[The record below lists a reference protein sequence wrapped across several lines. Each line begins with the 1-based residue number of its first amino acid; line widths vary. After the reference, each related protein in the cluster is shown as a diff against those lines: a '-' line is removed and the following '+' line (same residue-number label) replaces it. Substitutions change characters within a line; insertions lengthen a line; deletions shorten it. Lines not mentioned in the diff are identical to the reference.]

1 MLCKGGNGKF
11 RFRAPLPRQKME
23 ARFESAP
30 SKSVAL
36 ADHPNTQHAL
46 GLLEL
51 GNDLVGCLLVQI
63 QHGIGVCALGAV
75 EHIRDVDIAAGH
87 DGSKAGDGVGNVV
100 VENAETAGLGA
111 LAHVAVGEIHGVQ
124 DIAVLKGQGFDIL
137 STHNGYLV
145 QKSPFKD
152 RVFKVKHSTDQTED
166 ELSTIVELGGT
177 VVDVFVWHKVYG
189 KMSAPLNIF
198 SELQIKQFIE
208 GIRAGKSTELMNITG
223 GYHYHTVRAEKE
235 ETLDLIAEVLSK
247 KGYVAPEI

>member
-1 MLCKGGNGKF
+1 MKAQERRKTIINILLSEDRPIPGGELSEKCGVS
-11 RFRAPLPRQKME
+11 RQ
-23 ARFESAP
+23 
-30 SKSVAL
+30 
-36 ADHPNTQHAL
+36 
-46 GLLEL
+46 
-51 GNDLVGCLLVQI
+51 I
-63 QHGIGVCALGAV
+63 I
-75 EHIRDVDIAAGH
+75 
-87 DGSKAGDGVGNVV
+87 
-100 VENAETAGLGA
+100 
-111 LAHVAVGEIHGVQ
+111 VQ

-235 ETLDLIAEVLSK
+235 ETLDLISEVLSK
-247 KGYVAPEI
+247 KGYIAPEI

>member
-1 MLCKGGNGKF
+1 MKAQERRKTIINILLSEDRPIPGGELSEKCGVS
-11 RFRAPLPRQKME
+11 RQ
-23 ARFESAP
+23 
-30 SKSVAL
+30 
-36 ADHPNTQHAL
+36 
-46 GLLEL
+46 
-51 GNDLVGCLLVQI
+51 I
-63 QHGIGVCALGAV
+63 I
-75 EHIRDVDIAAGH
+75 
-87 DGSKAGDGVGNVV
+87 
-100 VENAETAGLGA
+100 
-111 LAHVAVGEIHGVQ
+111 VQ

-152 RVFKVKHSTDQTED
+152 RVFKVKHSTEQTED

-189 KMSAPLNIF
+189 KMSAPLNVF

>member
-1 MLCKGGNGKF
+1 MKAQERRKTIINILLSEDRPIPGVELSEKCGVS
-11 RFRAPLPRQKME
+11 RQ
-23 ARFESAP
+23 
-30 SKSVAL
+30 
-36 ADHPNTQHAL
+36 
-46 GLLEL
+46 
-51 GNDLVGCLLVQI
+51 I
-63 QHGIGVCALGAV
+63 I
-75 EHIRDVDIAAGH
+75 
-87 DGSKAGDGVGNVV
+87 
-100 VENAETAGLGA
+100 
-111 LAHVAVGEIHGVQ
+111 VQ

-189 KMSAPLNIF
+189 KMLAPLNIF

-235 ETLDLIAEVLSK
+235 ETLDLIAEVLSE